1 MDQTLLKDKEE
12 SQDIIDLRDK
22 SPEEVVNIY
31 NDIAV
36 RNEYLRELWE
46 QTGDYDTAVK
56 VYKETNEKSDK

>member
-12 SQDIIDLRDK
+12 SQDVIDLRDK

-31 NDIAV
+31 NDIAI

-56 VYKETNEKSDK
+56 VYKKTNEKSDK